1 MQGHNKTNMNSRLLK
16 QTLQTTTLLLAAFAL
31 QACCTKAIKIPPR
44 VDGEN
49 ITLENA
55 RAGYYNLVV
64 QMEACELCDADKD
77 LADAISDEGDEI
89 FELRSDELLTNEE
102 YNAYIESMQVR
113 LMEVRRVCNTLAI
126 ADKNANV
133 PGNEGKYRQS
143 EKAKDITAALNVAL
157 EHARETRRAAQ
168 AFVAGRK

>member
-1 MQGHNKTNMNSRLLK
+1 MNATSPLIHFIGV
-16 QTLQTTTLLLAAFAL
+16 AAIAL
-31 QACCTKAIKIPPR
+31 FTQACCTKAIKIPPR

-55 RAGYYNLVV
+55 RAGYYKLVV
-64 QMEACELCDADKD
+64 QLEACELCDSDKD
-77 LADAISDEGDEI
+77 IADEITEQGDAI
-89 FELRSDELLTNEE
+89 FELRSDELLNNEE

-133 PGNEGKYRQS
+133 LGNEGKYRQS
-143 EKAKDITAALNVAL
+143 EKARDLTAMLKTALT
-157 EHARETRRAAQ
+157 HAQETRQQAE
-168 AFVAGRK
+168 AFVAGRQ

>member
-1 MQGHNKTNMNSRLLK
+1 MKASNPLIHLFCV
-16 QTLQTTTLLLAAFAL
+16 AAIAL
-31 QACCTKAIKIPPR
+31 FTQACCTKAIKIPPR

-55 RAGYYNLVV
+55 RAGYYKLIV
-64 QMEACELCDADKD
+64 QLEACELCDTDKD
-77 LADAISDEGDEI
+77 IADEITEQGDAI
-89 FELRSDELLTNEE
+89 FELRSDELLNNDE

-143 EKAKDITAALNVAL
+143 EKARDLTASLNAALT
-157 EHARETRRAAQ
+157 HARETREAAE
-168 AFVAGRK
+168 AFVTDRE